1 MPSVGDKVRVLPNK
15 AGQPPREGV
24 VTAVSGT
31 MLRIK
36 WSTGEE
42 TSLIP
47 GPGAVTVLG
56 RARTASAKTA
66 DVGVAKK
73 AASGTAKKSA
83 KATPSAKK
91 PAKKGGKR

>member
-1 MPSVGDKVRVLPNK
+1 MPAVGDKVRVLPNR

-31 MLRIK
+31 MLRVK

-56 RARTASAKTA
+56 RARAVS
-66 DVGVAKK
+66 AKK
-73 AASGTAKKSA
+73 ASSGEAKSA
-83 KATPSAKK
+83 TKATAAKK
-91 PAKKGGKR
+91 PAKN